1 MPRPP
6 KITEQHIRDAEEA
19 QRLGLTYDLTS
30 GYIGIGRS
38 TFYSWL
44 ARGRKTPGG
53 IYGRFV
59 DALERGRAK
68 GAALSLARIQRAAQ
82 GGQWQAD
89 AWILE
94 RRHGYR
100 KESSETDASTDK
112 VPPDESTLETAR
124 RAARRTLRSMT
135 GGKS

>member
-44 ARGRKTPGG
+44 AKGRKTPGG
-53 IYGRFV
+53 VYGRFV

-100 KESSETDASTDK
+100 KESSDVDASIDK
-112 VPPDESTLETAR
+112 SPPNDSTIDTAR
-124 RAARRTLRSMT
+124 RAARRTLKTIT